1 MSQVTI
7 YLDNELINQV
17 KQAAESQGLSQ
28 SKWIATVLKEK
39 LTTSWPEHIKALA
52 GAWSEDFPEAED
64 LRVLTEDIPREAL

>member
-7 YLDNELINQV
+7 YLDDELVNQV

-39 LTTSWPEHIKALA
+39 LTTSWPEHVKALA
-52 GAWSEDFPEAED
+52 GSWSEDFPDAED
-64 LRVLTEDIPREAL
+64 LRVLTEDSPRETL

>member
-7 YLDNELINQV
+7 YLDNELVNQV

-39 LTTSWPEHIKALA
+39 LNTSWPQHIKALA
-52 GAWSEDFPEAED
+52 GSWADDFPEAED
-64 LRVLTEDIPREAL
+64 LRVTSEDIPREAL